1 MSTLT
6 TDSPYRQNFNGGI
19 LKLQENGILDKLK
32 RKWWKEERKGTG
44 CAVMLL
50 CISKIYYLFISWN
63 IALCF
68 YNFQEEEAGSMALG
82 IAHVGG
88 VFVVLVA
95 GCAVAIIFAFIEFF
109 WENRKIASEEG
120 VCANMKLRNL

>member
-1 MSTLT
+1 
-6 TDSPYRQNFNGGI
+6 
-19 LKLQENGILDKLK
+19 
-32 RKWWKEERKGTG
+32 
-44 CAVMLL
+44 
-50 CISKIYYLFISWN
+50 
-63 IALCF
+63 
-68 YNFQEEEAGSMALG
+68 MALG

-120 VCANMKLRNL
+120 VRANIKL